1 MFYSWEIF
9 QCSLMIVTIMTTS
22 QVNRLFK
29 VCLPLMQPYLL
40 SFFKIMKYFVY
51 ISSFKYLSILN
62 KEFLISKKYVTWVP
76 YRKNK
81 EIQILIRYVTICLF
95 LCISKIS
102 ESILTKFYTHIVTVS
117 KIVIRYVWT
126 RLRYNSIF

>member
-40 SFFKIMKYFVY
+40 FFFKIMKYFVY

-95 LCISKIS
+95 LCISNIS
-102 ESILTKFYTHIVTVS
+102 ESILIKFYIHIVTKS
-117 KIVIRYVWT
+117 KIFIRYVWT
-126 RLRYNSIF
+126 RLGCNIIF